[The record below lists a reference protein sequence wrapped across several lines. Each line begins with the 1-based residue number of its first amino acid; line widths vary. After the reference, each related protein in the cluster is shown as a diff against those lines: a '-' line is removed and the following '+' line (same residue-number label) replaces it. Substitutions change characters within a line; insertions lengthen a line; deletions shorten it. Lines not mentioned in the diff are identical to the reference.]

1 MIVPDA
7 NLLLYAYDE
16 SFPDHPAARSWW
28 ETVMNGDEPIGLPWV
43 VILAFVRLATHPTVA
58 ANPRSVPEVREI
70 IESWVAAP
78 HVRFLHGT
86 VHTMNAFFDAL
97 ESAKLGGNLCTD
109 ALIAALAIESG
120 ARVFTNDRDFQRF
133 PGLVAVNPLSRSS
146 IS

>member
-16 SFPDHPAARSWW
+16 SFPAHAAARSWW

-70 IESWVAAP
+70 VESWVAAP
-78 HVRFLHGT
+78 HVRVLHGT
-86 VHTMNAFFDAL
+86 GQTMNAFFNAL
-97 ESAKLGGNLCTD
+97 ESARLGGNLCTD
-109 ALIAALAIESG
+109 ALIAALAIEAG
-120 ARVFTNDRDFQRF
+120 ARVFTYDRDFQRF
-133 PGLVAVNPLSRSS
+133 PGLVAVNPLHANLP
-146 IS
+146 

>member
-1 MIVPDA
+1 MIIPDT

-16 SFPDHPAARSWW
+16 SFPAHGEARSWW
-28 ETVMNGDEPIGLPWV
+28 EAVMNGNEPVGLPWV

-70 IESWVAAP
+70 VESWTAAP
-78 HVRFLHGT
+78 HVRVLNGSGF
-86 VHTMNAFFDAL
+86 TMNIFFDAL

-109 ALIAALAIESG
+109 AMIAALAIEAG

-133 PGLVAVNPLSRSS
+133 PRLVSVNPLG
-146 IS
+146 